1 MLLSHAGPQD
11 GESFHLEMRAFL
23 VELCC
28 PHTALTQDLS
38 ALDSHLNRLLL
49 IGQPFYMTPPT
60 SVSPCRLSTIRVAG
74 CSPLVIEETGTRWL
88 RHTPGTPAC

>member
-60 SVSPCRLSTIRVAG
+60 SVSPCRLSILYDPTHQVHQPATCICHHISIEVTI
-74 CSPLVIEETGTRWL
+74 
-88 RHTPGTPAC
+88 